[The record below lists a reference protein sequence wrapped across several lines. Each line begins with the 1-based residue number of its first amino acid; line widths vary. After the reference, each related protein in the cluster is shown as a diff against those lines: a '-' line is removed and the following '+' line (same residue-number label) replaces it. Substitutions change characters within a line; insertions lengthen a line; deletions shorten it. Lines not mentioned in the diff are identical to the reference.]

1 MCVASAGR
9 TGIGT
14 LSCLTSMERIFFH
27 LNKLDMSNITKFDY
41 IGVTQRNKSYMLN
54 AIEEGALKIVKGE

>member
-1 MCVASAGR
+1 
-9 TGIGT
+9 
-14 LSCLTSMERIFFH
+14 MERIFFH

>member
-1 MCVASAGR
+1 MCVAFAGR

-14 LSCLTSMERIFFH
+14 LSCLTNMERIFFH

-41 IGVTQRNKSYMLN
+41 IGVTPRNKSYMLN
-54 AIEEGALKIVKGE
+54 AIE